1 LTSPCG
7 IKAGIKDEGAGLFSR
22 REGREEGRRVERE
35 KKKDEKRLTA
45 PVVILKVAF
54 ALGDREMRYCL
65 SGLCL
70 KRVEEQL
77 ELRSTETKGGRFRRT
92 PNQGRKRDSHSRRL
106 PFKPSLPSSW
116 IDFSVLDSI
125 SFRRREKLELLS
137 SSRDR
142 TTPGYGGWD
151 EGGRVVAIE
160 EGHLIQPKREDGES
174 ECQKEKMKKDW
185 SSKGKRDASFHF
197 SSTHPWYGFQILVPE
212 SPIGFLQNTL
222 VVLPE
227 LVLLGRPWFLRIV
240 DSLLQLVDDSN
251 PRNRKPLESDIFLV
265 VVSFDEEDL
274 PPNVVLDDLGC
285 SSMASDVG
293 MSRIHLA
300 SHRQR
305 ISLFKIN
312 VVSSSSQRE
321 RRDEGGM
328 KPTPN
333 QKGIRCG

>member
-1 LTSPCG
+1 
-7 IKAGIKDEGAGLFSR
+7 
-22 REGREEGRRVERE
+22 
-35 KKKDEKRLTA
+35 
-45 PVVILKVAF
+45 
-54 ALGDREMRYCL
+54 MRYCL

-70 KRVEEQL
+70 KRVKEQL

-185 SSKGKRDASFHF
+185 SSKGKRDAS
-197 SSTHPWYGFQILVPE
+197 ST
-212 SPIGFLQNTL
+212 
-222 VVLPE
+222 
-227 LVLLGRPWFLRIV
+227 
-240 DSLLQLVDDSN
+240 
-251 PRNRKPLESDIFLV
+251 
-265 VVSFDEEDL
+265 
-274 PPNVVLDDLGC
+274 
-285 SSMASDVG
+285 
-293 MSRIHLA
+293 
-300 SHRQR
+300 SHRLTR
-305 ISLFKIN
+305 GTASR
-312 VVSSSSQRE
+312 SSFLNPQSGSSKTLSSFCQNLYCS
-321 RRDEGGM
+321 GALGSF
-328 KPTPN
+328 
-333 QKGIRCG
+333 GS